1 MIHETSASMPSAN
14 KYLSSNQGNTLVSE
28 LGHKKSRAKAFASV
42 GPSGASTMS
51 VAKMK
56 IKL

>member
-1 MIHETSASMPSAN
+1 MPSAN

-42 GPSGASTMS
+42 GQSGASTMS